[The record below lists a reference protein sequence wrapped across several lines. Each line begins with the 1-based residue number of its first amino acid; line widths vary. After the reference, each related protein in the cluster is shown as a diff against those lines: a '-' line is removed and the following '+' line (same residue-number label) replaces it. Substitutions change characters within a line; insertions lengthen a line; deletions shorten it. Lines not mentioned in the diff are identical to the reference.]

1 MVKVL
6 GICGSPRK
14 SSTEY
19 ALEESLKAAEEL
31 GGVETEMLTLR
42 GKKINFCIHDD
53 KCIRE
58 GADHCTLWEDD
69 WTKMYQRVF
78 DADALLIASP
88 VHSMGITGQLATFF
102 DRFRANYILLQK
114 DPEVFNRKVGAA
126 LTVGGTRN
134 GGQETTINVIHGWF
148 HTQGVTIV
156 NGGMG
161 TYSGGMI
168 WSRDRHAEGAAE
180 DEIGMENCKIIA
192 RRLAEVAKSL
202 EGEG

>member
-1 MVKVL
+1 MVKIL

-19 ALEESLKAAEEL
+19 ALEQSLAAAEAV
-31 GGVETEMLTLR
+31 GGIETEMLTLR
-42 GKKINFCIHDD
+42 GKKINFCLHDD

-69 WTKMYQRVF
+69 WTKVYRKVF
-78 DADALLIASP
+78 DADGLIIASP

-102 DRFRANYILLQK
+102 DRFRANWILLQK
-114 DPEVFNRKVGAA
+114 APETFNRKVGAA

-134 GGQETTINVIHGWF
+134 GGQETTINVIHGFF

-161 TYSGGMI
+161 AYSGGMV
-168 WSRDRHAEGAAE
+168 WSKDRMAEGAAE
-180 DEIGMENCKIIA
+180 DEIGMENVKYIGQ
-192 RRLAEVAKSL
+192 RVAEVALKL
-202 EGEG
+202 NKG